1 MSSFLYELPT
11 TGAITFSELC
21 AIQNGHD
28 RYTIYISDATQARA
42 NLRASLKEAKR
53 GEKDYLKLIVE
64 DYLPLLGGIIA
75 SVNHDEIGLKAE
87 PVFSWRTTLSNN
99 LFNTSPRL
107 DAPSLYADQSYSLL
121 TYAYALSNLSRVI
134 STGLGDYEFDPG
146 ISEEERRAKDEKL
159 TFAVT
164 LLCRA
169 SGAFEYVG
177 ETLFSQWERSSAGLP
192 ATRPVDL
199 SREVATALSKMALA
213 DAQALS
219 IRKLL
224 SKASYDSVVT
234 HSPPLPKARSLIAKL
249 HLECVA
255 LYSSA
260 KSLAKSV
267 SAGGAQSISSRFGT
281 GTGTNEVSMELRRYL
296 TDETTLHNAL
306 AKKWMGVDAGEVG
319 GKKGGEAVGW
329 LVWAKSEME
338 SLKDGGA
345 TGPGGGSVREKDLRE
360 LRKVKVKRELED
372 IGAFLKNYKKMND
385 AVSFEPVPNQA
396 DLQARIPTGKI
407 AVASKPY
414 TPSAPAFGPGSLSH
428 TQASLDDMSLPAVD
442 SGSSASPPGS
452 GSPTVPRSYAGEG
465 SYF

>member
-1 MSSFLYELPT
+1 
-11 TGAITFSELC
+11 
-21 AIQNGHD
+21 
-28 RYTIYISDATQARA
+28 
-42 NLRASLKEAKR
+42 
-53 GEKDYLKLIVE
+53 
-64 DYLPLLGGIIA
+64 
-75 SVNHDEIGLKAE
+75 
-87 PVFSWRTTLSNN
+87 
-99 LFNTSPRL
+99 
-107 DAPSLYADQSYSLL
+107 
-121 TYAYALSNLSRVI
+121 
-134 STGLGDYEFDPG
+134 
-146 ISEEERRAKDEKL
+146 
-159 TFAVT
+159 
-164 LLCRA
+164 
-169 SGAFEYVG
+169 
-177 ETLFSQWERSSAGLP
+177 
-192 ATRPVDL
+192 
-199 SREVATALSKMALA
+199 MALA

-385 AVSFEPVPNQA
+385 TVGVQSSRFAC
-396 DLQARIPTGKI
+396 IPRT
-407 AVASKPY
+407 Y
-414 TPSAPAFGPGSLSH
+414 
-428 TQASLDDMSLPAVD
+428 LDDCSRCLSNLCQIRPIYKL
-442 SGSSASPPGS
+442 GSQLERSQSPQ
-452 GSPTVPRSYAGEG
+452 SPTHHQRQPLALVRSRTPRPAWMT
-465 SYF
+465 